1 MKEGVKNVPEMRRHL
16 AVYVKSEIFG
26 DSSVTDRTKSHMVH
40 TIRKLRHSK
49 IDQGCLI
56 KKIAEWEKD
65 VPTPSIH
72 FRAKGKR
79 NNHLMHS
86 FGIFTKV

>member
-1 MKEGVKNVPEMRRHL
+1 MKEGVKNIPEMRRHL

-26 DSSVTDRTKSHMVH
+26 DSNVTDRTNKRFFPRPKTIRSHMVH

-49 IDQGCLI
+49 IDQECLI

-65 VPTPSIH
+65 IPTPSIH
-72 FRAKGKR
+72 FRAKGK
-79 NNHLMHS
+79 
-86 FGIFTKV
+86 